1 MSGFKFVKQASDILS
16 KMMSEK
22 ELEPSRLDLE
32 RLFTPIQPPTIAP
45 CICDER
51 MTFYA
56 SDCFTT
62 TDILLREALK
72 EARTGSTVVFYA
84 VQTSRESIICFLL
97 HILLN
102 ETNTFSKT
110 NTSLETV
117 SFIGSESIENVF
129 FNAIPQILKELS
141 DLDFRIGETQ
151 LNSAFWPSIHHVQDG
166 LAGIIKE
173 PTAKNTHYFISWI
186 GDFDCRDS
194 DCINKEADE
203 LVMTKNPDLANIID
217 HLATF
222 AKNNDCKIT
231 IGGFQGSATPIY

>member
-32 RLFTPIQPPTIAP
+32 RLLTPIQSPIIAP
-45 CICDER
+45 YICDER

-110 NTSLETV
+110 STSLETG

-141 DLDFRIGETQ
+141 DLDFRIGKTQ
-151 LNSAFWPSIHHVQDG
+151 LNSAFWPSTHHIQDE
-166 LAGIIKE
+166 LINIIRE
-173 PTAKNTHYFISWI
+173 PIAKNTHCFISWI
-186 GDFDCRDS
+186 GDFDCRNS
-194 DCINKEADE
+194 DHINKATDE
-203 LVMTKNPDLANIID
+203 LLMIESANFVNIID
-217 HLATF
+217 QLTAF
-222 AKNNDCKIT
+222 AKDSGCKVT
-231 IGGFQGSATPIY
+231 IGGFQGPATSV

>member
-32 RLFTPIQPPTIAP
+32 RLFTPIQSPTIAP
-45 CICDER
+45 YICDER

-62 TDILLREALK
+62 TDLLLREALR

-102 ETNTFSKT
+102 EANSFLKT
-110 NTSLETV
+110 NTSLETDA
-117 SFIGSESIENVF
+117 FLGSKSVENAF
-129 FNAIPQILKELS
+129 FNAIPKLQKELS

-151 LNSAFWPSIHHVQDG
+151 QNSAFWPSMHHIQDE
-166 LAGIIKE
+166 LTNIIRE
-173 PTAKNTHYFISWI
+173 PIAKNTHCFISWI
-186 GDFDCRDS
+186 GNFDCRDS
-194 DCINKEADE
+194 DHINKTTDE
-203 LVMTKNPDLANIID
+203 LVMTESSNLVNIID
-217 HLATF
+217 QLTAF
-222 AKNNDCKIT
+222 AKDSSCKVT
-231 IGGFQGSATPIY
+231 IGGFQGSTVPI

>member
-32 RLFTPIQPPTIAP
+32 RLLTPIQSPIIAP
-45 CICDER
+45 YICDER

-102 ETNTFSKT
+102 ETNSFLKT
-110 NTSLETV
+110 STSLETDA
-117 SFIGSESIENVF
+117 FLGSKSIESTF
-129 FNAIPQILKELS
+129 FNAIPKLQKELS
-141 DLDFRIGETQ
+141 DLDFRIEETQ
-151 LNSAFWPSIHHVQDG
+151 LNSAFWPSIHHVRDE
-166 LAGIIKE
+166 LTNIIKE
-173 PTAKNTHYFISWI
+173 PIAKNTHCFISWI

-203 LVMTKNPDLANIID
+203 LVMTENPDLANIID

-231 IGGFQGSATPIY
+231 IGGFQGPATPV

>member
-32 RLFTPIQPPTIAP
+32 RLLTPIQSPIIAP
-45 CICDER
+45 YICDER

-56 SDCFTT
+56 SDCFIT

-84 VQTSRESIICFLL
+84 VQTSIGSIMCFLL

-102 ETNTFSKT
+102 EANSFLKT
-110 NTSLETV
+110 NTSLETDA
-117 SFIGSESIENVF
+117 FLGSKSIESAF
-129 FNAIPQILKELS
+129 FNAIPKLQKELS

-151 LNSAFWPSIHHVQDG
+151 LNSAFWPSMHHVQDE
-166 LAGIIKE
+166 LTNIIKE
-173 PTAKNTHYFISWI
+173 PIAKNTHCFISRI

-194 DCINKEADE
+194 DHINKTTDE
-203 LVMTKNPDLANIID
+203 LVMTENSNLVNIID
-217 HLATF
+217 LLTTF
-222 AKNNDCKIT
+222 AKDSGCKVT
-231 IGGFQGSATPIY
+231 IGGFQDSTIPV

>member
-45 CICDER
+45 YICDER

-110 NTSLETV
+110 NTSLETDD
-117 SFIGSESIENVF
+117 FLGSKSIENVF

-151 LNSAFWPSIHHVQDG
+151 LNSVFWPSIHHVQDE
-166 LAGIIKE
+166 LAGIVKE
-173 PTAKNTHYFISWI
+173 AIAKNTHCFISWI
-186 GDFDCRDS
+186 GDFDCRNS
-194 DCINKEADE
+194 DHINKTTDGLLMIESAN
-203 LVMTKNPDLANIID
+203 LVNIID
-217 HLATF
+217 QLTAF
-222 AKNNDCKIT
+222 AKDSGCKVT
-231 IGGFQGSATPIY
+231 IGGFQGPATSV